1 MINELLDKDFV
12 RFCVVGGLGFV
23 INFALLTVLYRIMN
37 APLFL
42 SQLVAAEVSLFNNFL
57 LHHHWTYKKNN
68 SVKSLRRLVVQ
79 FHATSWIA
87 IVGSAALVS
96 TGVHAFNLNYVVS
109 LVISSVVALGWN
121 FFWSKYVIW
130 KHHDDVGHKDS
141 NVTEG

>member
-1 MINELLDKDFV
+1 MIEELLEKDFV

-23 INFALLTVLYRIMN
+23 INFAILTVLYKVLN
-37 APLFL
+37 APLFV
-42 SQLVAAEVSLFNNFL
+42 SQLIAAEVSLFNNFL

-68 SVKSLRRLVVQ
+68 SVKSLRRLVVE
-79 FHATSWIA
+79 FHATSWVA

-96 TGVHAFNLNYVVS
+96 FGVHVLNLHYFES

-130 KHHDDVGHKDS
+130 KHHEHPK
-141 NVTEG
+141 VTEE